1 LVDLKYAGIKKYR
14 DLIETGRALQLCV
27 YSAALAQEGGK
38 DKLDKV
44 AAGYFIVDRARLWTP
59 AKGGLNGA
67 LEDEVIASAPSLTEV
82 WNNFAGALKAAEGW
96 LDSGAIPAR
105 PLQKPEDWPKGAEIA
120 LREVEGGR
128 NSGFSGLSV
137 CQYCAY
143 PRLCGLEP
151 VS

>member
-1 LVDLKYAGIKKYR
+1 LVDLKYAGTKKYR

-27 YSAALAQEGGK
+27 YSASLAQDGGK
-38 DKLDKV
+38 GSIDKV

-59 AKGGLNGA
+59 AKGGLSGA
-67 LEDEVIASAPSLTEV
+67 GEDEVIAAAPSLAEV
-82 WNNFAGALKAAEGW
+82 WKNFADALKAAEGW
-96 LDSGAIPAR
+96 LDSGAIPVR
-105 PLQKPEDWPKGAEIA
+105 PLQNPEQWPKGAEIA
-120 LREVEGGR
+120 LREVAGGR